1 MDYSYLNQANFDGL
15 TGTAA
20 TSNMD
25 HTAMGYGDLTACG
38 QMTHAAYRFGPTAS
52 MAAARS
58 YNTAMG
64 HHLSAAAAAAAAVS
78 SGNGHNG
85 NTTAAA
91 AAARGHHHGHHQD
104 HHPGR
109 PTMFSTAM
117 NLPGKRTDYCIKC
130 TGRLCPYK
138 SIYTYRNADGFK
150 SSENS

>member
-1 MDYSYLNQANFDGL
+1 MTSHTRAHAADEITRNARRDMDYSYLNQANFDGL

-20 TSNMD
+20 ASNMD
-25 HTAMGYGDLTACG
+25 HAAMGYGDLAACG

-52 MAAARS
+52 MAARS

-64 HHLSAAAAAAAAVS
+64 HHLSAAAAAAAAAQ

-85 NTTAAA
+85 TTASSAAAAAA

-117 NLPGKRTDYCIKC
+117 NLPGELYMTVQ
-130 TGRLCPYK
+130 L
-138 SIYTYRNADGFK
+138 
-150 SSENS
+150 

>member
-15 TGTAA
+15 TGTTAA
-20 TSNMD
+20 ASNMD
-25 HTAMGYGDLTACG
+25 HAAMGYGDLTTCG

-52 MAAARS
+52 MAARS

-64 HHLSAAAAAAAAVS
+64 HHLSAAAAAAAVA

-85 NTTAAA
+85 TGVTSAAAAAAA

-117 NLPGKRTDYCIKC
+117 NLPGKRRAQYDVNCQTRVHFL
-130 TGRLCPYK
+130 T
-138 SIYTYRNADGFK
+138 K
-150 SSENS
+150 SSARWSKN